1 MPNGTCGW
9 TDVSTGSFAWEKGSG
24 STGDSNTGPSYDHSY
39 GNELGKH
46 WSEDFHLKVTN
57 KFSLIYK

>member
-46 WSEDFHLKVTN
+46 WSEDFHLKV
-57 KFSLIYK
+57 KK